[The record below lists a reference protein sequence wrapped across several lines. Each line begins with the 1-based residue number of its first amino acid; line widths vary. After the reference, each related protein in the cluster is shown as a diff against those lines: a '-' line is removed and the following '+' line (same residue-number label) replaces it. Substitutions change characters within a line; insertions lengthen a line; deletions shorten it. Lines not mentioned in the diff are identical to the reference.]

1 MKRILSPMFL
11 LLAATALSPQALAL
25 PAFARQTGMECSA
38 CHQQHFPVLNN
49 FGRAFK
55 AGGYTMIGTQGQVEG
70 EHLSIPATLN
80 TAVMIKMRYQRQ
92 SNGGVGSGDGT
103 GTKTGDGQLQM
114 GNEFSLFLGG
124 RVADNIGFLMEGNVA
139 NPGALVAGLRLPIMF
154 DKGDTKF
161 SIIPFTTDALGVAYS
176 YELSSAGIM
185 RANRWAELR
194 RDASAIQYAM
204 ADGNGSHGKWTGAA
218 AGLAM
223 VAQNEK
229 GFINFTRWTPNALPG
244 GNDGGNRSFK
254 TNSNYLRIAA
264 TPTVS
269 DWAIVGGVSMI
280 SGTSELDGASIAK
293 IDPITGDP
301 FITPPTVLPV
311 DSALFRTEA
320 TSADIQAHGQV
331 AGKDIGVYITYAS
344 SPATSA
350 GERFNL
356 FNTGAKDKSAFALG
370 VDYSVIPRTL
380 NVGAAYRIGETG
392 MPSTANPSQ
401 SRTDDAF
408 MLQAIYNLK
417 QNMSLHATGATRNGT
432 KYSEDTSAVGKN
444 EIILMLEGAW

>member
-1 MKRILSPMFL
+1 MKWQAHRAWFCTTTTNFQRFNINGVIMKRIISPLFG
-11 LLAATALSPQALAL
+11 LLAAAAFSPQVSAL

-55 AGGYTMIGTQGQVEG
+55 AGGYTMIGAQGQIEG
-70 EHLSIPATLN
+70 EHLAIPVTVN

-92 SNGGVGSGDGT
+92 SNGGVGPRDGT

-139 NPGALVAGLRLPIMF
+139 NPGALVAGLRLPIML

-194 RDASAIQYAM
+194 RDSSAIQYAM
-204 ADGNGSHGKWTGAA
+204 ADGNGSHGKWAGAA

-280 SGTSELDGASIAK
+280 SGASELEGASVNEIN
-293 IDPITGDP
+293 PFTGKP
-301 FITPPTVLPV
+301 LTVPTIPTV
-311 DSALFRTEA
+311 DSALFRTKA
-320 TSADIQAHGQV
+320 TSADVQAHGQV
-331 AGKDIGVYITYAS
+331 AGKDLGVYATYAS
-344 SPATSA
+344 SPATSVS
-350 GERFNL
+350 ERFNL
-356 FNTGAKDKSAFALG
+356 FNTGSKDKSAFSLG
-370 VDYSVIPRTL
+370 IDYSVIPRTL
-380 NVGAAYRIGETG
+380 HVGGACRIGETG
-392 MPSTANPSQ
+392 VPSTTDPSQ
-401 SRTDDAF
+401 SRTTMPLCF
-408 MLQAIYNLK
+408 RQFTI
-417 QNMSLHATGATRNGT
+417 
-432 KYSEDTSAVGKN
+432 
-444 EIILMLEGAW
+444 